1 MATINPNDF
10 LKENE
15 VKERVKLTDGVKTFV
30 AVGARY
36 GHYKSGTKFLEIG
49 HVCIESD
56 KGQQEVGLTYYCRFA
71 LSQNAL
77 WRIGRYAASIGYK
90 QVFDPEQIDDIQK
103 VLMSGPV
110 QITLNEGEYGLE
122 AKYFNKVRVERDKD
136 GFPLFSQKVSDLII
150 KAEQWV
156 NKGFEKARMREDNP
170 YPTSA
175 STSNRNDRPDLDEEI
190 PF

>member
-15 VKERVKLTDGVKTFV
+15 TKERVKLSDGVKSFV

-36 GHYKSGTKFLEIG
+36 GHFKSGTKFLEVG

-56 KGQQEVGLTYYCRFA
+56 KGQKEIGLTYYCRFP

-90 QVFDPEQIDDIQK
+90 DGRYSESID
-103 VLMSGPV
+103 V
-110 QITLNEGEYGLE
+110 
-122 AKYFNKVRVERDKD
+122 
-136 GFPLFSQKVSDLII
+136 
-150 KAEQWV
+150 W
-156 NKGFEKARMREDNP
+156 
-170 YPTSA
+170 A
-175 STSNRNDRPDLDEEI
+175 STDNLE
-190 PF
+190 